1 MGSQGPL
8 QWANTTLPRVFVSE
22 HSITSVVKG
31 GGGVVGFQHKC
42 RTGKHVRRCL
52 VTNSNIFLT
61 KMGKLHVSTHLLG
74 EQTPSNSYLRVAN

>member
-31 GGGVVGFQHKC
+31 GGIVGFQHKC
-42 RTGKHVRRCL
+42 RTVNHVLRCL
-52 VTNSNIFLT
+52 ATNSNIFLT
-61 KMGKLHVSTHLLG
+61 KMGKLDVSTHLLC